1 MRKILNFF
9 LQGLLYTIPIVVTV
23 FVLYQLFVWVDA
35 PINNLFQKTLKLDI
49 PGLGVITTLTLIT
62 FFGFIGSYVVATPIW
77 NFIERGIQRTPLVKL
92 IYTGVKDMIA
102 AFLGDKKRFQKP
114 VLVLINKEPSIQ
126 RIGFITQTDL
136 ADLGVGKDK
145 VAVYLPFSYSFSGE
159 VVIIPVEN
167 ITPIDASGA
176 EMMKFVVSG
185 GVTEVQ

>member
-23 FVLYQLFVWVDA
+23 FVLYQLFMWVDA
-35 PINNLFQKTLKLDI
+35 PISNLFKETLKLDI
-49 PGLGVITTLTLIT
+49 PGLGVITTLVLIT
-62 FFGFIGSYVVATPIW
+62 FFGFVGSYVVATPIW

-92 IYTGVKDMIA
+92 IYTGVKDMIG
-102 AFLGDKKRFQKP
+102 AFLGDKQRFKTP
-114 VLVLINKEPSIQ
+114 VLVTINREPMIQ
-126 RIGFITQTDL
+126 RVGFITQTDL
-136 ADLGVGKDK
+136 ADLGIGKDK

-159 VVIIPVEN
+159 VVIISPDL